1 MPGDMNRWL
10 VLLVLA
16 SCAAAPSAELAPGE
30 NPAPGST
37 EANLWMVMDRVETQ
51 LQASGQVVRNPALD
65 VYLVEIVCRLEP
77 EHCRNVRIYVVD
89 VPHFNASMA
98 PNGVMQV
105 WTGLLLRT
113 ENEAQLAFVLSHEL
127 AHYVRRHSLQRW
139 IDVQNKANAASIFGL
154 VTSAAGIG
162 YAGDIGAL
170 AALASILAFS
180 RDQEREADAFGL
192 QRAVEAGY
200 DPHEGARIWRALR
213 AEQAASETRERF
225 VFLSTHPGVDERIR
239 TLEAAA
245 RAIPDAADRTI
256 ATGRLAAVTAP
267 YLDEW
272 LGDELTRGAPGESE
286 VLLDRLLERQREPSL
301 IQFYRGELYR
311 RRGAPGD
318 LDRAVG
324 AYEAAIATDPTAA
337 RANRG
342 LGQVLI
348 RQGDDARARAALARY
363 VELAPDAPDRLMIEE
378 QIKRLR

>member
-1 MPGDMNRWL
+1 MSRWL
-10 VLLVLA
+10 VLLALA
-16 SCAAAPSAELAPGE
+16 GCASAPSADLAPGE
-30 NPAPGST
+30 HPAPGST
-37 EANLWMVMDRVETQ
+37 EANLWMVMDRVEMQ
-51 LQASGQVVRNPALD
+51 LQASGQVVRDPALD
-65 VYLVEIVCRLEP
+65 AYLVEIVCRLEP

-89 VPHFNASMA
+89 VPYFNASMA

-139 IDVQNKANAASIFGL
+139 IDVQNKANAASIFAL

-162 YAGDIGAL
+162 YAGDVGAL
-170 AALASILAFS
+170 AALASIMAFS
-180 RDQEREADAFGL
+180 RDQEREADALGL

-200 DPHEGARIWRALR
+200 EPHEGARIWRALR
-213 AEQAASETRERF
+213 AEQAASGTGEGF

-245 RAIPDAADRTI
+245 RAVPDAADRTL
-256 ATGRLAAVTAP
+256 AAERLAGVTAP

-286 VLLDRLLERQREPSL
+286 VLLDRLLERRREPSL

-318 LDRAVG
+318 LDRAVS
-324 AYEAAIATDPTAA
+324 AYEAAIASDPTAA
-337 RANRG
+337 RAHRG

-348 RQGDDARARAALARY
+348 RQGDDARARAALERY
-363 VELAPDAPDRLMIEE
+363 LELVPDAPDQLMIEE
-378 QIKRLR
+378 QIKRTR

>member
-1 MPGDMNRWL
+1 MPGDMSRWL
-10 VLLVLA
+10 VLLALA
-16 SCAAAPSAELAPGE
+16 ACASAPSADLAPGE
-30 NPAPGST
+30 NPALGST

-51 LQASGQVVRNPALD
+51 LQASGQVVRDPALD
-65 VYLVEIVCRLEP
+65 AYLVEIVCCLEP
-77 EHCRNVRIYVVD
+77 EYCRSVRIYVVD

-139 IDVQNKANAASIFGL
+139 IDVQNKANAASIFAL

-180 RDQEREADAFGL
+180 RDQEREADARGL
-192 QRAVEAGY
+192 QRAVDAGY

-213 AEQAASETRERF
+213 AEQAASETGERF

-245 RAIPDAADRTI
+245 QAVPDAA
-256 ATGRLAAVTAP
+256 ATT
-267 YLDEW
+267 
-272 LGDELTRGAPGESE
+272 
-286 VLLDRLLERQREPSL
+286 
-301 IQFYRGELYR
+301 
-311 RRGAPGD
+311 
-318 LDRAVG
+318 
-324 AYEAAIATDPTAA
+324 
-337 RANRG
+337 
-342 LGQVLI
+342 
-348 RQGDDARARAALARY
+348 RARCCSTGCSIASSSRPWSSSTGASSIAGAAQRGIWNVRSAPTRLPSSRIRWQRAPIGVWARC
-363 VELAPDAPDRLMIEE
+363 
-378 QIKRLR
+378 